1 MHYYKVRDIADT
13 LKDSFNYLKT
23 NGKNLLRIWLLFAA
37 PLILLHHFLL
47 SKLPIANILEQ
58 FESEILLGF
67 NGLDAISTM
76 IGPLLPLIILTAIL
90 GQATSIVIIIEHINY
105 TKDSIPM
112 NPEDIS
118 SLLPKILG
126 LSVLYF
132 IISMILGLSL
142 LFYFF
147 PFLFV
152 GTKLAV
158 TFQSYIIGE
167 KSLINS
173 LIQSWNIT
181 TYQAWPTF
189 GLLIILI
196 LLTIMIRSLIQIPV
210 EFIRL
215 GLERVAWMASDLG
228 EFIFTLIN
236 GLFNVLNAFTTIVFH
251 TVLSFHFFNLKTRY
265 LSDISTMNTQ

>member
-1 MHYYKVRDIADT
+1 MRYYKVRDIGNT
-13 LKDSFNYLKT
+13 LKDSFNYLST
-23 NGKNLLRIWLLFAA
+23 NGKNLLRIWVLFAA
-37 PLILLHHFLL
+37 PLILLHYFLL

-58 FESEILLGF
+58 FESEMLLGF
-67 NGLDAISTM
+67 NSLDTFDTM
-76 IGPLLPLIILTAIL
+76 MGPLYPLVIITAIL
-90 GQATSIVIIIEHINY
+90 SQATSIVIILEHIKC
-105 TKDSIPM
+105 TKDSVPI

-126 LSVLYF
+126 VSTLYF

-142 LFYFF
+142 LFFFF

-158 TFQSYIIGE
+158 AFQSYIIEE
-167 KSLINS
+167 KSLIDS
-173 LIQSWNIT
+173 LVHSWNIT

-196 LLTIMIRSLIQIPV
+196 LITIIIPS

-215 GLERVAWMASDLG
+215 SLEGAAWMASDLG
-228 EFIFTLIN
+228 EFIFTLIS
-236 GLFNVLNAFTTIVFH
+236 GLFNVLTALATIIFQ
-251 TVLSFHFFNLKTRY
+251 TVLSFHFFNLSSRY
-265 LSDISTMNTQ
+265 SSNISTMNT